1 MIFKQII
8 TNPVLQSAV
17 LAWFL
22 AQLIKLVIEIIRKRQ
37 VDWRILMSAGGMP
50 SSHASSITSA
60 MLGVGLFDG
69 FDTPLFGLAFVISM
83 IVLYDAAGVRRQAG
97 KQAEKINKMINELLK
112 GHPLSQEQLQEVLGH
127 TPFQVFM
134 GFLLGIGVTLVI
146 WLLYR

>member
-1 MIFKQII
+1 MIFKQIVS
-8 TNPVLQSAV
+8 NPVFQAVV

-22 AQLIKLVIEIIRKRQ
+22 AQVIKLIIDFIRHHR
-37 VDWRILMSAGGMP
+37 VDWHILSSAGGMP
-50 SSHASSITSA
+50 SSHASSITAA

-97 KQAEKINKMINELLK
+97 RQAEKINKMINELLK

-134 GFLLGIGVTLVI
+134 GFLLGIGVSLVI
-146 WLLYR
+146 WLLAR

>member
-1 MIFKQII
+1 MIFKQIV
-8 TNPVLQSAV
+8 TNPVMQAVV

-22 AQLIKLVIEIIRKRQ
+22 AQLIKLVIDFIRNRK
-37 VDWRILMSAGGMP
+37 VDWQILSSAGGMP
-50 SSHASSITSA
+50 SSHASSITAA

-97 KQAEKINKMINELLK
+97 RQAEKINKMINELLK

-134 GFLLGIGVTLVI
+134 GFLLGIGVSLFI
-146 WLLYR
+146 WLLSR

>member
-1 MIFKQII
+1 MAFKQII
-8 TNPVLQSAV
+8 SNPVLQAAV

-22 AQLIKLVIEIIRKRQ
+22 AQFIKLVIEIIRNNK
-37 VDWRILMSAGGMP
+37 VDWHILMSAGGMP
-50 SSHASSITSA
+50 SSHASSITAA

-97 KQAEKINKMINELLK
+97 RQAEKINKMINELLK

-146 WLLYR
+146 WFLRS

>member
-8 TNPVLQSAV
+8 NNPVLQAVV
-17 LAWFL
+17 LAWLL
-22 AQLIKLVIEIIRKRQ
+22 AQLIKLVIETYRKKK
-37 VDWRILMSAGGMP
+37 VDWHILMSAGGMP
-50 SSHASSITSA
+50 SSHASSITAA
-60 MLGVGLFDG
+60 MLGVGLFEG

-97 KQAEKINKMINELLK
+97 RQAEKINKLINELLN

-134 GFLLGIGVTLVI
+134 GFLLGIGVSLVI
-146 WLLYR
+146 WLLNR

>member
-8 TNPVLQSAV
+8 TNPVLQAAV

>member
-1 MIFKQII
+1 MAFKQIVS
-8 TNPVLQSAV
+8 NPVLQAAL

-22 AQLIKLVIEIIRKRQ
+22 AQLIKLVIETYRNKK
-37 VDWRILMSAGGMP
+37 VDWHILMSAGGMP
-50 SSHASSITSA
+50 SSHASSITAA
-60 MLGVGLFDG
+60 MLGAGLFEG

-97 KQAEKINKMINELLK
+97 RQAEKINKMINELLQ

-146 WLLYR
+146 WLLNR

>member
-22 AQLIKLVIEIIRKRQ
+22 AQLIKLVIEIIRNRQ

>member
-1 MIFKQII
+1 MAFKQIVS
-8 TNPVLQSAV
+8 NPVLQAAV
-17 LAWFL
+17 LSWFL
-22 AQLIKLVIEIIRKRQ
+22 AQLIKLVIETYRNKK
-37 VDWRILMSAGGMP
+37 VDLRILMSAGGMP
-50 SSHASSITSA
+50 SSHASSITAA
-60 MLGVGLFDG
+60 MLGAGLFEG

-97 KQAEKINKMINELLK
+97 RQAEKINKMINELLQ

-146 WLLYR
+146 WLLNR

>member
-1 MIFKQII
+1 MIFKQIV
-8 TNPVLQSAV
+8 TNPVMQAVV

-22 AQLIKLVIEIIRKRQ
+22 AQLIKLVIDFIRNRK
-37 VDWRILMSAGGMP
+37 VDWQILSSAGGMP
-50 SSHASSITSA
+50 SSHASSITAA
-60 MLGVGLFDG
+60 MLGVGLFEG

-97 KQAEKINKMINELLK
+97 RQAEKINKMINELLQ

-134 GFLLGIGVTLVI
+134 GFLLGIGVTLLI
-146 WLLYR
+146 WFLRR